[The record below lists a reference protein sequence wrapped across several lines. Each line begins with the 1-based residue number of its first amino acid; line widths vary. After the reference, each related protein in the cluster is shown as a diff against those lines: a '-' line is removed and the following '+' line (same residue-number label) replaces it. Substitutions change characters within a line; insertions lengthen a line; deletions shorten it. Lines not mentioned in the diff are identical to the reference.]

1 MQQRKMHLGKNST
14 KMDGDRGKQ
23 FNTRNNKISHYF
35 STKPIALAEGKKR
48 YKHINACSVYF
59 DFLQTE
65 NFFLQHSIKQKNNIG
80 RNSIHT
86 WLDKQINIYIA
97 RLNFIVK
104 AKKNFKNKL

>member
-23 FNTRNNKISHYF
+23 FNTRYNKISNYF

-59 DFLQTE
+59 DFLQIE
-65 NFFLQHSIKQKNNIG
+65 NFFYSIA
-80 RNSIHT
+80 SS
-86 WLDKQINIYIA
+86 
-97 RLNFIVK
+97 
-104 AKKNFKNKL
+104 KKTI

>member
-23 FNTRNNKISHYF
+23 FNTRYNKISRYF

-59 DFLQTE
+59 DFKQTE
-65 NFFLQHSIKQKNNIG
+65 NFF
-80 RNSIHT
+80 
-86 WLDKQINIYIA
+86 IA
-97 RLNFIVK
+97 
-104 AKKNFKNKL
+104 

>member
-23 FNTRNNKISHYF
+23 FNTRYNKISHYF

-65 NFFLQHSIKQKNNIG
+65 NFYYSIA
-80 RNSIHT
+80 SS
-86 WLDKQINIYIA
+86 
-97 RLNFIVK
+97 
-104 AKKNFKNKL
+104 KKTI